1 MRWLAIILIGI
12 LLGCSQEEERND
24 NIRIVCTTG
33 MIGDAV
39 RNMTDSSCTVNVL
52 MGPGTD
58 PHLFKPTKSSLD
70 LLSDADIIIA
80 NGLHL
85 EGKMQ
90 DILEKLKRTKTV
102 YFLADGLN
110 NDDLL
115 LSDSSS
121 KIFDPHIWFDVAL
134 WNKALSAF
142 KSEFQDG
149 DILKLPRANEY
160 LNALSDLDNWVG
172 EEVNSIPESKR
183 VLITAHD
190 AFSYFGRAYGLE
202 VIGLQGISTVSEY
215 GLRDISNLVN
225 TIVDRQIPAV
235 FIESSISP
243 RSIQAVVEGCQKK
256 GFQTKLGGTL
266 YSDAL
271 GPKNSNAE
279 TYIEMVQHNVTTL
292 KTALK

>member
-1 MRWLAIILIGI
+1 
-12 LLGCSQEEERND
+12 
-24 NIRIVCTTG
+24 

-39 RNMTDSSCTVNVL
+39 RNMTDSTCTVNTL

-58 PHLFKPTKSSLD
+58 PHLFKPTKTSLD

-90 DILEKLKRTKTV
+90 DILHKLARTKRV
-102 YFLADGLN
+102 YFLAEGISPEKRII
-110 NDDLL
+110 
-115 LSDSSS
+115 SDSASQTY
-121 KIFDPHIWFDVAL
+121 DPHIWFDVAL
-134 WNKALSAF
+134 WKEALMEF
-142 KSEFQDG
+142 RSEFENDEII
-149 DILKLPRANEY
+149 DSRSSDAY
-160 LNALSDLDNWVG
+160 LNSLDELDRWATK
-172 EEVNSIPESKR
+172 EVDQIPADRR

-190 AFSYFGRAYGLE
+190 AFSYFGRAYKVE

-225 TIVDRQIPAV
+225 TITDRQIPAV

-243 RSIQAVVEGCQKK
+243 RSIQAVVEGCQQR
-256 GFQTKLGGTL
+256 GFETRLGGTL

-271 GPKNSNAE
+271 GPKDSNAE
-279 TYIEMVQHNVTTL
+279 TYIDMVRHNISTIKEGL
-292 KTALK
+292 K

>member
-1 MRWLAIILIGI
+1 MKWLSI
-12 LLGCSQEEERND
+12 LLLVLLFACSNQVSTDRQTQ
-24 NIRIVCTTG
+24 IVCTTG

-90 DILEKLKRTKTV
+90 DILEKLARTKRV
-102 YFLADGLN
+102 YFLAEGIPMDKRI
-110 NDDLL
+110 

-121 KIFDPHIWFDVAL
+121 TTYDPHIWFDVAL
-134 WNKALSAF
+134 WKDALTKFQSDFESDGIISSQASSAYL
-142 KSEFQDG
+142 KS
-149 DILKLPRANEY
+149 
-160 LNALSDLDNWVG
+160 LDELDKWARQQV
-172 EEVNSIPESKR
+172 EQIPTERR

-190 AFSYFGRAYGLE
+190 AFSYFGRAYDVE

-215 GLRDISNLVN
+215 GLRDISNLVS
-225 TIVDRQIPAV
+225 TIVNRQIPAV

-243 RSIQAVVEGCQKK
+243 RSIQAVVEGCEQN
-256 GFQTKLGGTL
+256 GFETRLGGTL

-271 GPKNSNAE
+271 GPKGSNAE
-279 TYIEMVQHNVTTL
+279 TYIDMVEHNISTIKEGL
-292 KTALK
+292 K

>member
-1 MRWLAIILIGI
+1 MRWLAIILIGL

-172 EEVNSIPESKR
+172 EEVNSIPENKR

>member
-1 MRWLAIILIGI
+1 MRWLAIILIGL